1 MPQVRYKV
9 DIGSNILIQ
18 RFFLGDKTAAINAIL
33 DLVSE
38 NIEKENHIMQDR
50 FGNRVIKAMVKADN
64 AEEANDKGM
73 LA

>member
-1 MPQVRYKV
+1 M
-9 DIGSNILIQ
+9 IQ